1 MVNWISKLFGR
12 DDDHAFDAPVVSV
25 DDMQYSAGAVTP
37 PAPEYG
43 WWAGD
48 KYHGGFGPT
57 QIFEMDYWELRQ
69 RSSQLYR
76 ENIYARGI
84 IRRIITN
91 EINTGLTLEAIPD
104 GDILGI
110 DDETLADW
118 SENVENRFAIWA
130 RNPKLCDVE
139 ERRTYGQLQREIRQ
153 EALVAG
159 DILVM
164 LDISR
169 VTGLPKI
176 RTVNGANVQN
186 PADESVVPDSNTVE
200 HGVERNK
207 DGKHVAFHVV
217 QEDGTTKRVPAFGPR
232 SGRRVAWLVYG
243 SDKRMDDV
251 RGEPLL
257 SIILQSLK
265 EVDRYRDAAQRKA
278 AINAIWAA
286 AVEKSADKM
295 GTKPISGGAVRKTS
309 VSVDDDTNSARSFKI
324 TQHLPGMIIEELQQ
338 GEKLVPH
345 STAGTDVNFG
355 PFEEVMIAAI
365 AWLMEIPPEILRLT
379 FSNNYSAS
387 QAAINE
393 YKMNLNVKRI
403 GVGEQLCHPVYLEWL
418 VSEVLQNKIQAA
430 GFLESWRNPRMYD
443 TFGAWIASDW
453 TGAIKPATDLVK
465 QAKGYQMLESECW
478 ITNERA
484 ARELTGTKFRKN
496 AKRIKRENELK
507 VEAAR
512 VIMEFE
518 NEVGD
523 PERAAALLHGGML
536 GITAEDAMIEDESE
550 A

>member
-1 MVNWISKLFGR
+1 MVDWRELGEWYPGPGQSDGNSQAEV
-12 DDDHAFDAPVVSV
+12 DVSSPPVISV
-25 DDMQYSAGAVTP
+25 DDMNYSAGAVTP

-169 VTGLPKI
+169 VTGLPKM

-207 DGKHVAFHVV
+207 DGK
-217 QEDGTTKRVPAFGPR
+217 
-232 SGRRVAWLVYG
+232 SAWMTCAV
-243 SDKRMDDV
+243 
-251 RGEPLL
+251 
-257 SIILQSLK
+257 SLC
-265 EVDRYRDAAQRKA
+265 Y
-278 AINAIWAA
+278 
-286 AVEKSADKM
+286 
-295 GTKPISGGAVRKTS
+295 P
-309 VSVDDDTNSARSFKI
+309 SFC
-324 TQHLPGMIIEELQQ
+324 
-338 GEKLVPH
+338 
-345 STAGTDVNFG
+345 N
-355 PFEEVMIAAI
+355 
-365 AWLMEIPPEILRLT
+365 R
-379 FSNNYSAS
+379 
-387 QAAINE
+387 
-393 YKMNLNVKRI
+393 
-403 GVGEQLCHPVYLEWL
+403 
-418 VSEVLQNKIQAA
+418 
-430 GFLESWRNPRMYD
+430 
-443 TFGAWIASDW
+443 
-453 TGAIKPATDLVK
+453 
-465 QAKGYQMLESECW
+465 
-478 ITNERA
+478 
-484 ARELTGTKFRKN
+484 
-496 AKRIKRENELK
+496 
-507 VEAAR
+507 
-512 VIMEFE
+512 
-518 NEVGD
+518 
-523 PERAAALLHGGML
+523 
-536 GITAEDAMIEDESE
+536 
-550 A
+550 